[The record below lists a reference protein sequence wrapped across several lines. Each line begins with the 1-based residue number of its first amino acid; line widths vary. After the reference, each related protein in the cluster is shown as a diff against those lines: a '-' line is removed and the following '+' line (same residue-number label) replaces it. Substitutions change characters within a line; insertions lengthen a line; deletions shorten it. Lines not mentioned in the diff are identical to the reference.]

1 MAWVT
6 TRPRLEQ
13 CYVYTVAALN
23 DCGIT
28 PDGAV
33 IKPWI
38 REELDQIYPVPTKV
52 ECEVV
57 LVGLV
62 TEGAKL
68 IGDKTSQAKFEAHPL
83 FKGSYLGKISE
94 AHRK

>member
-6 TRPRLEQ
+6 SRPRLEQ

-23 DCGIT
+23 DCGIM

-38 REELDQIYPVPTKV
+38 CEELDQIFPVPTKV

-57 LVGLV
+57 LVALV
-62 TEGAKL
+62 AEGAKL
-68 IGDKTSQAKFEAHPL
+68 YGDKSSRTKFETHPL
-83 FKGSYLGKISE
+83 FKGSTLGEISE

>member
-1 MAWVT
+1 MAWIMS
-6 TRPRLEQ
+6 RPRIEQ
-13 CYVYTVAALN
+13 VYVYTVAALN
-23 DCGIT
+23 DCGIM

-38 REELDQIYPVPTKV
+38 REELDQIHPVPTKV

-68 IGDKTSQAKFEAHPL
+68 IGDKSSRAKFEAHPL
-83 FKGSYLGKISE
+83 FKGSTLGEISE

>member
-1 MAWVT
+1 MAWLT

-13 CYVYTVAALN
+13 VYVYTVAALN
-23 DCGIT
+23 DCGIR

-38 REELDQIYPVPTKV
+38 REELELIEPVPTKV

-57 LVGLV
+57 LVGMV
-62 TEGAKL
+62 ASGAKL
-68 IGDKTSQAKFEAHPL
+68 YGEPNSNQKFEVHPL
-83 FKGSYLGKISE
+83 FKGSVLGKVD
-94 AHRK
+94 AVR